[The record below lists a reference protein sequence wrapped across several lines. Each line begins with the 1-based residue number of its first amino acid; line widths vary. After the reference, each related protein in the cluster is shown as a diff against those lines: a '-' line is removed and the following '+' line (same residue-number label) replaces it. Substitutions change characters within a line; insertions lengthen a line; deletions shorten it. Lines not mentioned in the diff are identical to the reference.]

1 MVLQR
6 AALCQADERMVEQVG
21 EADLACPRERV
32 IPCDHADQPV
42 DRKGNEL
49 QSCCVDRIRDD
60 ADIGQPARDRLDD
73 IGALSLLEL
82 DIGLRMV
89 GKPGAEPIR
98 QELADGSRIGEEPDA
113 CAQAPRVFAKFA
125 AQVLHLAKN
134 ETGMMGKRVA
144 GRRCRHASAPAQK
157 KRHAAILLHAA
168 QPFAGGRQGEIGR
181 LRAMGDAARFD
192 DGKKQAKVDQV
203 ETHDGD
209 DNGKSAFGIAEAS
222 LRIIRIAS
230 WQRSIMFVGMNELSS
245 YFVGAIAAAFFLAGV
260 VKGVTGMGLPTVAMG
275 ALGGLLSPVAAANL
289 LILPSL
295 VTNVWQLLA
304 GPAFGPLMRRLWPM
318 MLAIGI
324 GTMFGTSLLAGGDT
338 VVSTAMLGV
347 ALMIYAG
354 YTLVAPPFSVST
366 SAERWLSVPVGLMT
380 GVITGCTGV
389 FVMPAVPYLQALG
402 LDKEDLIQALGL
414 SFTVSTLALAAGLM
428 WRGAFACDN
437 LLLSALAIMPAL
449 AGMWAGQLIR
459 RVISPARFRRWFLI
473 GLVLLGAELA
483 LRPLF

>member
-1 MVLQR
+1 ML
-6 AALCQADERMVEQVG
+6 
-21 EADLACPRERV
+21 
-32 IPCDHADQPV
+32 
-42 DRKGNEL
+42 
-49 QSCCVDRIRDD
+49 
-60 ADIGQPARDRLDD
+60 
-73 IGALSLLEL
+73 
-82 DIGLRMV
+82 
-89 GKPGAEPIR
+89 
-98 QELADGSRIGEEPDA
+98 
-113 CAQAPRVFAKFA
+113 
-125 AQVLHLAKN
+125 
-134 ETGMMGKRVA
+134 
-144 GRRCRHASAPAQK
+144 
-157 KRHAAILLHAA
+157 
-168 QPFAGGRQGEIGR
+168 
-181 LRAMGDAARFD
+181 
-192 DGKKQAKVDQV
+192 
-203 ETHDGD
+203 
-209 DNGKSAFGIAEAS
+209 
-222 LRIIRIAS
+222 
-230 WQRSIMFVGMNELSS
+230 VGMNELSS
-245 YFVGAIAAAFFLAGV
+245 YLVGAIAAAFFLAGV

-275 ALGGLLSPVAAANL
+275 ALGGLLSPVTAANL

-304 GPAFGPLMRRLWPM
+304 GPAFGPLMWRLWPM